1 MSKKRKRFSLLLTSL
16 LTLSL
21 ALSACGGGGNNA
33 STNGAAGGNASP
45 GANAGTET
53 KSDEKPVELIWY
65 TIGAPQKDLDKVV
78 EEVNKYTLEKINAT
92 IDMKMIDFGD
102 YTQKMQVMAASGE
115 PMDILF
121 TSSWAF
127 DYVQNAR
134 KGAFMELDDLLE
146 KYGKGI
152 KETIDPAFL
161 EGSKVDGHNYAIPAN
176 KELPAQEVFRFNK
189 ELLDKHKLDISTV
202 KTMAD
207 LEPMLKTIKETEP
220 GITPYAMVKDF
231 MPIMPFDYI
240 IEKMPMAVY
249 LDTKDYKVVNILE
262 TPELKDALKTVRK
275 FYQAGYLSPEV
286 ATTTSVDD
294 LYKSGKWFTDR
305 AATQP
310 MADNLWSASYG
321 YPVVSTPAGKPYIY
335 NWSVMGSMQAI
346 SANSEYPEKA
356 MEFLN
361 LLNTDPVLRNMIDSG
376 IEGVHYEKVNDNM
389 IKNLPDAKNYDM
401 PTFSLG
407 NIMITYLNEG
417 DPENKWEEFKKFN
430 DAGVNAPLL
439 GFNFDTSKVTNEIAA
454 VQNVKEE
461 FWASL
466 MTGTVEPEEYLP
478 KANEKFKAAGLDKII
493 AEAQS
498 QIDAWKAENNK

>member
-1 MSKKRKRFSLLLTSL
+1 MSKKKKHFSLLLTTL
-16 LTLSL
+16 LTVSL
-21 ALSACGGGGNNA
+21 ALTACGGNSKNNAGGEAASGGNKA
-33 STNGAAGGNASP
+33 SENT
-45 GANAGTET
+45 
-53 KSDEKPVELIWY
+53 EKPVELIWY
-65 TIGAPQKDLDKVV
+65 TIGPPQKDMDKVLT
-78 EEVNKYTLEKINAT
+78 EVNKYTLEKINAT
-92 IDMKMIDFGD
+92 LDIKMLDFGD

-134 KGAFMELDDLLE
+134 KGAFLQLDDLL
-146 KYGKGI
+146 KNQGKGI
-152 KETIDPAFL
+152 VDTIDPAFL

-189 ELLDKHKLDISTV
+189 ELLDKYKLDLTSV

-207 LEPMLKTIKETEP
+207 LEPLLKTIKENEP
-220 GITPYAMVKDF
+220 GVTPYAMVKDF
-231 MPIMPFDYI
+231 MPIMPFDYV

-249 LDTKDYKVVNILE
+249 MDTKDYKVVNILE
-262 TPELKDALKTVRK
+262 TPEIKEALKTVRK
-275 FYQAGYLSPEV
+275 FYQAGYISPEV
-286 ATTTSVDD
+286 ATTSSVDD
-294 LYKSGKWFTDR
+294 LYKAGKWFTDR
-305 AATQP
+305 ASTQP

-321 YPVVSTPAGKPYIY
+321 YPVVSTPASQPYIY

-361 LLNTDPVLRNMIDSG
+361 LLNTDPKLRNMIDSG
-376 IEGVHYEKVNDNM
+376 IEGVHYEKISDNM

-407 NIMITYLNEG
+407 NIMINYLNEG

-430 DAGVNAPLL
+430 DAGINAPLL

-461 FWASL
+461 FWAPL
-466 MTGTVEPEEYLP
+466 MTGSVDSEEYLT
-478 KANEKFKAAGLDKII
+478 KANEKLKAAGLDKII
-493 AEAQS
+493 AEAQT
-498 QIDAWKAENNK
+498 QIDAWKAANNK